1 MNSFSKRKVE
11 GSVIIDEYG
20 IDIFD
25 SNGKRILSDVE
36 YIITIIKIDG
46 DEKVII
52 RDIDSDHDA
61 VVLMKIMLYTER
73 GFNNFIETCE
83 SINLSFEVIKEQ
95 IDEMLSAM
103 VINENYELA
112 SKLKGEWD
120 SYVSTINKPKTKNK
134 RKSKK

>member
-120 SYVSTINKPKTKNK
+120 SYVSTINKNISLGDIK
-134 RKSKK
+134 

>member
-83 SINLSFEVIKEQ
+83 GINLSFEVIKEQ

>member
-1 MNSFSKRKVE
+1 
-11 GSVIIDEYG
+11 
-20 IDIFD
+20 
-25 SNGKRILSDVE
+25 
-36 YIITIIKIDG
+36 
-46 DEKVII
+46 
-52 RDIDSDHDA
+52 
-61 VVLMKIMLYTER
+61 MLYTER